1 MAQSSVAPAR
11 ILIVGGGPGGLACAL
26 WLKSLGL
33 AAIVLEREARLGGM
47 LRASTYDFPV
57 MLGMPGLTGEGL
69 ADVYESHFASSE
81 IERRTVEVLG
91 VEAGPRVRTAEGMF
105 DADAVVLATG
115 TSHRRLGVTG
125 EDESFAMG
133 FARHIGRIHQFND
146 WAGRRVVVVG
156 GADNAAVAAL
166 EVAELGASVTVLA
179 RRALTMQ
186 RGYEDRVRA
195 CEAITVRCP
204 ASVRAFLPGSGVVV
218 RDADGE
224 RALPCDGVA
233 VTAGF
238 APNTVPVDGLSL
250 DGRGFIEVDGEQR
263 TSVQGVWAIGDV
275 CNPEHP
281 NASSALGHAAIAAR
295 DIERVLRTR
304 GE

>member
-11 ILIVGGGPGGLACAL
+11 IVIVGGGPGGLACAL

-33 AAIVLEREARLGGM
+33 PSIVLEREARLGGM

-57 MLGMPGLTGEGL
+57 MLGLPGLTGEGL
-69 ADVYESHFASSE
+69 ADVYESHFAAAGLA
-81 IERRTVEVLG
+81 RRRVEVLG
-91 VEAGPRVRTAEGMF
+91 VEAGPRVRTAEGTL

-115 TSHRRLGVTG
+115 TSHRKLGVPG
-125 EDESFAMG
+125 EDASFATG
-133 FARHIGRIHQFND
+133 FARHIGRMHQFND

-195 CEAITVRCP
+195 CAAITVRCP
-204 ASVRAFLPGSGVVV
+204 ASVRAFHPGTGVVM

-224 RALPCDGVA
+224 RTLPCDGVA

-238 APNTVPVDGLSL
+238 APNTLPVEGLSL

-263 TSVQGVWAIGDV
+263 TSTPGVWAIGDV

-281 NASSALGHAAIAAR
+281 NASSALGHAAVAAR
-295 DIERVLRTR
+295 DIERALR
-304 GE
+304 E